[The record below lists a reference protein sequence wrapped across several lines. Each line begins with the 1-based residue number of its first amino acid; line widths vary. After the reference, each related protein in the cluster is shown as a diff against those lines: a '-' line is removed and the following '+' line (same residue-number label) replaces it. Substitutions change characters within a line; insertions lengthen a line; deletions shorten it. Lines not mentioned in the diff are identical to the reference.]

1 MARLERSSELMR
13 AIIEDNEVLID
24 RHGLQ
29 PEYER
34 RIRDARTELRAI
46 EMELDRVSASRDH

>member
-13 AIIEDNEVLID
+13 AIIEDNEVLIES
-24 RHGLQ
+24 HGVQ